1 MLHFQRQQECY
12 GVRTNRLESA
22 RPDHESGRDDQGAFA
37 TVDTIVVSHR
47 LIARVAM

>member
-1 MLHFQRQQECY
+1 MACELTAWRAREPI
-12 GVRTNRLESA
+12 TNCDRA
-22 RPDHESGRDDQGAFA
+22 PRPGHESGRDDQGAFA